1 VLLAP
6 NLQAYYTSVTKPPGR
21 EPISVIDAN
30 FKSGDVVLVT
40 PSLEFLVFDYYN
52 NRTDVVV
59 KPMHAIIA
67 SYARNASV
75 KQTPSSPNNA
85 EFWAP
90 SSGNVTDVMKEIRSA
105 VNGHDRVW
113 WFCDNWY
120 DYAPRTLTYSVLKDL
135 YPKTYVKSYYGDYGE
150 FNNAG
155 YDMWLFERG
164 P

>member
-40 PSLEFLVFDYYN
+40 PSWEFLVFNYYN

-59 KPMHAIIA
+59 KPIRI
-67 SYARNASV
+67 SPGL
-75 KQTPSSPNNA
+75 KQNPSWPSNT

-90 SSGNVTDVMKEIRSA
+90 SSGNFTDLIKEIRSA
-105 VNGHDRVW
+105 VNGHNRVW
-113 WFCDNWY
+113 WFCDNWC
-120 DYAPRTLTYSVLKDL
+120 DNATTRTLEFSVLKWS

-155 YDMWLFERG
+155 YYMFLFEKS